1 MTHDMLEHPAFDT
14 QERYVDELVDEHD
27 YWLSLTDAVRVT
39 RRQDV
44 TIRRWVKSGL
54 LPVRRQNVGLNQRT
68 RQVRASDL
76 AQLTPIID
84 NSAVITSEQ
93 AQLNLTNIPGE
104 QAALRESHQRILQQL
119 EELHQELEAQGKQHS
134 QALAEQVQQQQQA
147 LSLFHDQVEQR
158 LDTQQEEMLG
168 QLEEQA
174 QTLRHV
180 LDSQK
185 QQFEQVQQRISEQTQ
200 RLDTQEQ
207 LITQL
212 RETVEQYQ
220 ATSAQAQQELTQ
232 QQQEVFRFLEEQHT
246 LFTELTIQHK
256 QLEERTGQLDEVVQ
270 TLSTQIIWQGELV
283 QQQYQNLTTSL
294 ATWSEQADTW
304 QQETATRLA
313 ELQNEL
319 QQAARAHEDAL
330 QQRQQAFDESVA
342 LLREQVVVSHLE
354 LERIVQELTGRYEK
368 ETKQHTMEQQ
378 HLQETLNQQQA
389 VIASLSVRLQH
400 LEARV
405 CLQDRQEDQE

>member
-1 MTHDMLEHPAFDT
+1 MLEHPASDT
-14 QERYVDELVDEHD
+14 QERHVDELVDEQD
-27 YWLSLTDAVRVT
+27 YWLSLTDAARVT

-104 QAALRESHQRILQQL
+104 QAALRESQQRILQQL
-119 EELHQELEAQGKQHS
+119 ETLHQDLEAQGKQYS
-134 QALAEQVQQQQQA
+134 QALVEQVWQQQQA
-147 LSLFHDQVEQR
+147 LSLLRDQVELRQNA
-158 LDTQQEEMLG
+158 QQEEMLR

-185 QQFEQVQQRISEQTQ
+185 QQFEQVQQRISGQAQ
-200 RLDTQEQ
+200 HLDAQEQ
-207 LITQL
+207 LTTQL
-212 RETVEQYQ
+212 QETIEQYQ
-220 ATSAQAQQELTQ
+220 TSTTQAQEELTQ
-232 QQQEVFRFLEEQHT
+232 QQQEVFRFLEEQHA
-246 LFTELTIQHK
+246 LFTELSTNHK
-256 QLEERTGQLDEVVQ
+256 QLEERTGQLEEVIQ

-294 ATWSEQADTW
+294 TTWSEQADAW
-304 QQETATRLA
+304 QQETAKRLA
-313 ELQNEL
+313 ELQSEL
-319 QQAARAHEDAL
+319 QQTVRAHEEAI
-330 QQRQQAFDESVA
+330 QQWQQAFDERFVS
-342 LLREQVVVSHLE
+342 LREQIVVSHLE
-354 LERIVQELTGRYEK
+354 LERIVQELSARHEEEAARRST
-368 ETKQHTMEQQ
+368 EQQ
-378 HLQETLNQQQA
+378 RLQETLNQQQA
-389 VIASLSVRLQH
+389 IIASLNARLQH
-400 LEARV
+400 LEAQVR
-405 CLQDRQEDQE
+405 LQGRRGDE